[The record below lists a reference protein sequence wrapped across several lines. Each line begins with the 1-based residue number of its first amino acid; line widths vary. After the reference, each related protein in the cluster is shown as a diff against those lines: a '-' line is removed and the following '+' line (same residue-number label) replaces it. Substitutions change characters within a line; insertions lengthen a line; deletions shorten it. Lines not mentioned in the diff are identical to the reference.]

1 MSSSD
6 GATVT
11 ASSDEAIA
19 MGSGDPGLG
28 RQPYRHSGGPARG
41 IKIGPA
47 NYVYGNG
54 EQATRVPGFVKRARA
69 RCSAIRGAC
78 GLPDRNREPR
88 TLLHAV
94 RKSREQRHGR
104 VFRET
109 FKRDYV
115 RVNPFPAARTAL
127 LRIDHW
133 MEDYNSEHPH
143 PVWVT
148 AHRGSTLHQSDQP
161 SVRSNGVNSSE
172 R

>member
-1 MSSSD
+1 
-6 GATVT
+6 
-11 ASSDEAIA
+11 

-69 RCSAIRGAC
+69 RCSAFGA
-78 GLPDRNREPR
+78 LAASQIATVN
-88 TLLHAV
+88 
-94 RKSREQRHGR
+94 
-104 VFRET
+104 
-109 FKRDYV
+109 DYV

-133 MEDYNSEHPH
+133 TEDYNSEHPH